1 MHCMTEDMS
10 ASVVSLARGLWLKER
25 TSGRE
30 DGGGKPMVKK
40 SVDFILNE
48 PETFRKMNYV
58 LNINDAHLKELEDEA
73 IFVLREVATQFERK
87 VILFSGGKDSIV
99 LVHLAKKAFWPACMP
114 FSLLHIDTGHN
125 FEETLTFRDDLAQEL
140 GVELI
145 VKYVQDSIDKGRVTE
160 EKGINASRN
169 KAQSVTLLDAIEEL
183 NLDVAIGGGRRD
195 EEKARAKERFFSHRN
210 EFGQW
215 DPKNQRPELWNI
227 FNGHKNI
234 GEHFRVFPISNWTE
248 LDVWQY
254 ILSEKINLPELY
266 YTHRRKIFSRNGMYL
281 AWAPFMQL
289 KPNEDIF
296 ETDVRCRTIGDI
308 TCTGLTLSNAE
319 SLEEI
324 ISEIAATRVTE
335 RGGRYDDKRSEAAM
349 EDRKKEGY
357 F

>member
-1 MHCMTEDMS
+1 
-10 ASVVSLARGLWLKER
+10 
-25 TSGRE
+25 
-30 DGGGKPMVKK
+30 
-40 SVDFILNE
+40 
-48 PETFRKMNYV
+48 MNH
-58 LNINDAHLKELEDEA
+58 LIDINDSHLKDLENEA
-73 IFVLREVATQFERK
+73 IFVMREVAAQFEKK

-99 LVHLAKKAFWPACMP
+99 LVHLAKKAFWPARMP
-114 FSLLHIDTGHN
+114 FSLMHIDTGHN
-125 FEETLTFRDDLAQEL
+125 FEETLKFRDDLASEL
-140 GVELI
+140 GVELL
-145 VKYVQDSIDKGRVTE
+145 VQYVQDSIDKGRVSE
-160 EKGINASRN
+160 EQGVNASRN
-169 KAQSVTLLDAIEEL
+169 KAQSVTLLDAIEEH
-183 NLDVAIGGGRRD
+183 NIDVAVGGGRRD

-227 FNGHKNI
+227 FNGRKHI

-254 ILSEKINLPELY
+254 IMSEKIKLPDLY
-266 YTHRRKIFSRNGMYL
+266 YTHKRKIFKRNGTYL

-289 KPNEDIF
+289 KPTEVIF

-308 TCTGLTLSNAE
+308 TCTGVNLSKAD

-324 ISEIAATRVTE
+324 IMEIAATRVTE

>member
-1 MHCMTEDMS
+1 MTQ
-10 ASVVSLARGLWLKER
+10 
-25 TSGRE
+25 
-30 DGGGKPMVKK
+30 
-40 SVDFILNE
+40 
-48 PETFRKMNYV
+48 
-58 LNINDAHLKELEDEA
+58 INDAHLKELEDEA
-73 IFVLREVATQFERK
+73 IFVMREVAAQFERK

-99 LVHLAKKAFWPACMP
+99 LVHLAKKAFWPARMP
-114 FSLLHIDTGHN
+114 FSLMHIDTGHN
-125 FEETLTFRDDLAQEL
+125 FEETLKFRDDLAKEL

-145 VKYVQDSIDKGRVTE
+145 VKYVQDSIDKGRVAE

-183 NLDVAIGGGRRD
+183 RIDVAIGGGRRD

-234 GEHFRVFPISNWTE
+234 GEQFRVFPISNWTE

-254 ILSEKINLPELY
+254 ILSEKIKLPGLY
-266 YTHRRKIFSRNGMYL
+266 YTHRRKVFQRNGVYL

-289 KPNEDIF
+289 KPDEAVF

-308 TCTGLTLSNAE
+308 TCTGVTLSNAQ

-335 RGGRYDDKRSEAAM
+335 RGGRYDDKRSEASM

>member
-1 MHCMTEDMS
+1 MEIN
-10 ASVVSLARGLWLKER
+10 
-25 TSGRE
+25 SG
-30 DGGGKPMVKK
+30 
-40 SVDFILNE
+40 
-48 PETFRKMNYV
+48 
-58 LNINDAHLKELEDEA
+58 HLKELENEA
-73 IFVLREVATQFERK
+73 IFIMREVAAQFEKK
-87 VILFSGGKDSIV
+87 VLLFSGGKDSIV
-99 LVHLAKKAFWPACMP
+99 LVHLAKKAFWPAKMP

-125 FEETLTFRDDLAQEL
+125 FEETLKFRDCLAKEL

-145 VKYVQDSIDKGRVTE
+145 VKYVQDSIDKGKVAE

-183 NLDVAIGGGRRD
+183 NIDVAIGGGRRD

-227 FNGHKNI
+227 FNERKHL

-254 ILSEKINLPELY
+254 ILTEKIKLPGLY
-266 YTHRRKIFSRNGMYL
+266 YTHRRKIFKRNGIYL

-289 KPNEDIF
+289 KPTEDVF

-308 TCTGLTLSNAE
+308 TCTGVTLSKAQ

>member
-1 MHCMTEDMS
+1 MS
-10 ASVVSLARGLWLKER
+10 NHIE
-25 TSGRE
+25 
-30 DGGGKPMVKK
+30 
-40 SVDFILNE
+40 
-48 PETFRKMNYV
+48 
-58 LNINDAHLKELEDEA
+58 INDGHLKDLENEA
-73 IFVLREVATQFERK
+73 IFVMREVAAQFEK
-87 VILFSGGKDSIV
+87 KIILFSGGKDSIV
-99 LVHLAKKAFWPACMP
+99 LVHLARKAFWPARMP

-125 FEETLTFRDDLAQEL
+125 FEETIVFRDDLAGEL

-145 VKYVQDSIDKGRVTE
+145 VKYVQNSIDKGRVTE
-160 EKGINASRN
+160 EQGVNASRN

-183 NLDVAIGGGRRD
+183 NIDVAIGGGRRD

-227 FNGHKNI
+227 FNGRKHL

-254 ILSEKINLPELY
+254 ILSEKIKLPGLY
-266 YTHRRKIFSRNGMYL
+266 YTHRRKIFKRNNIYL

-289 KPNEDIF
+289 KPNEEVF
-296 ETDVRCRTIGDI
+296 EADVRCRTIGDI
-308 TCTGLTLSNAE
+308 TCTGITLSKAE

-324 ISEIAATRVTE
+324 IAEIAATRVTE